1 MGAASFGRDQQAHGL
16 FSATMRAPF
25 AVLGVRSDGRA
36 ITELAYLPDDTPIE
50 APRDR
55 IAARALRELE
65 RYLDDPTFRFSVTI
79 RPSGTAF
86 QRRVWDAIGAIPLG
100 ESRTYGEVARNV
112 HSAARAVGQ
121 ACGANRIALIIPC
134 HRVVASCGSLGGFMG
149 TAGPTQSPR
158 APAGRNAAAR
168 PHAFGDHVAI
178 SRDPLTIKRWL
189 LAHEGY
195 RFGA

>member
-1 MGAASFGRDQQAHGL
+1 MTIGDVRRDCDHDARRL

-25 AVLGVRSDGRA
+25 AVLGVRSDGSA
-36 ITELAYLPDDTPIE
+36 ITELAYLPDDTPVLP
-50 APRDR
+50 PRDR
-55 IAARALRELE
+55 VAARALRELE
-65 RYLDDPTFRFSVTI
+65 RYLDDPAFRFSVPI
-79 RPSGTAF
+79 RPGGTAF

-112 HSAARAVGQ
+112 RSAPRAVGQ

-134 HRVVASCGSLGGFMG
+134 HRVVASCGSLGGFMNS
-149 TAGPTQSPR
+149 TS
-158 APAGRNAAAR
+158 
-168 PHAFGDHVAI
+168 I
-178 SRDPLTIKRWL
+178 DPLTIKRWL